1 MRILHILHEFPVP
14 PNSGIRC
21 DMWRRLLAFRELG
34 HQVMALTWIPA
45 GQTIAEHQLAEVEA
59 ACNDLMLLKIGSD
72 AGARARRIWNLRRH
86 PSYVAARIPA
96 GPDLRDVE
104 RRAAQFAPDLIWVEG
119 IHPSWLG
126 LHLRARLGV
135 PLAYRS
141 HNVEHRYLPEQAR
154 LARSM
159 RQRLA
164 LRAGCLGLERAE
176 RAMMRDADHVFDIS
190 HEDAAFWRAQGA
202 QRIDV
207 LMPQADPAIL
217 ATATRPANARN
228 IDLLYVGSLSSPNN
242 IAGLQWYFD
251 QVHPAVITEIPD
263 LAITVAGR
271 APPPALRALCEG
283 AGTMLVPDPADISD
297 LIGRG
302 RVMLN
307 PILHGS
313 GVNIKT
319 IDMLASGQP
328 VITTTKG
335 ARGIAQ
341 AVVAELSI
349 ADDPA
354 AFARLIVEKIREMRQ
369 GSGTADRR
377 SLIEAEFGAAAVGR
391 ALATM
396 KEGAA
401 Q

>member
-1 MRILHILHEFPVP
+1 
-14 PNSGIRC
+14 
-21 DMWRRLLAFRELG
+21 
-34 HQVMALTWIPA
+34 
-45 GQTIAEHQLAEVEA
+45 
-59 ACNDLMLLKIGSD
+59 
-72 AGARARRIWNLRRH
+72 
-86 PSYVAARIPA
+86 
-96 GPDLRDVE
+96 
-104 RRAAQFAPDLIWVEG
+104 
-119 IHPSWLG
+119 
-126 LHLRARLGV
+126 
-135 PLAYRS
+135 
-141 HNVEHRYLPEQAR
+141 
-154 LARSM
+154 
-159 RQRLA
+159 
-164 LRAGCLGLERAE
+164 
-176 RAMMRDADHVFDIS
+176 
-190 HEDAAFWRAQGA
+190 
-202 QRIDV
+202 
-207 LMPQADPAIL
+207 
-217 ATATRPANARN
+217 
-228 IDLLYVGSLSSPNN
+228 
-242 IAGLQWYFD
+242 
-251 QVHPAVITEIPD
+251 
-263 LAITVAGR
+263 
-271 APPPALRALCEG
+271 
-283 AGTMLVPDPADISD
+283 MLVPDPADISD

-328 VITTTKG
+328 VVTTTKG

-396 KEGAA
+396 KEGVA